1 MQFKSF
7 VLSALLAVSANAAAL
22 SLTRAANDVWVPKIT
37 SPVTGTVWVIGT
49 RVKVTWSLD
58 DEPANVSNGGKI
70 FLRKAGQVTS
80 VGDLT
85 PAFDLKAAD
94 GSFELTVPVVTPG
107 SDYEIILFGDSG
119 NISEDFTIAAA

>member
-22 SLTRAANDVWVPKIT
+22 GSRAANDVWVPKIT
-37 SPVTGTVWVIGT
+37 SPVAGTVWVIGT
-49 RVKVTWSLD
+49 RVNVTWSLD
-58 DEPANVSNGGKI
+58 NEPANVSNGGQI
-70 FLRKAGQVTS
+70 LLRKAGQVTS
-80 VGDLT
+80 GGSLT
-85 PAFDLKAAD
+85 PEFDLKAAD
-94 GSFELTVPVVTPG
+94 GFFELTVPDVTPD

>member
-22 SLTRAANDVWVPKIT
+22 SSRAANDVWDPKIT

-49 RVKVTWSLD
+49 RVNVTWSLD

-70 FLRKAGQVTS
+70 VLRKAGKVTT

-85 PAFDLKAAD
+85 PAFNLKAAD
-94 GSFELTVPVVTPG
+94 GFFELTVPVVIPG
-107 SDYEIILFGDSG
+107 NDYEIILFGDSG